1 MQQRRAA
8 RFWLARAPKT
18 HGTEGQDMRA
28 KDSRFT
34 RRDAFKLAAGAG
46 LAATAN
52 FVSFGADAQ
61 NRPTINLQ
69 LGWLLSGNQLGEVV
83 AKQKG
88 FYEAEGINL
97 AFQAGGPSIDGV
109 AVVASGR
116 YEVGQVSSSPSLMLA
131 ASQDIPVRCF
141 AVGAQQHPYCFFS
154 LTRNPVRSAR
164 DMIGKKV
171 GIQATGVILLRAL
184 LAKNNIPE
192 NQVTVVTIGADMAPL
207 MTGQVDVVTGWLTNT
222 TALKVLGDQRVDLR
236 LWDTGVKLYAL
247 PYYATARTLQTKAAE
262 LAKFVR
268 ATGKGWEYAHA
279 HRDEA
284 VDLLVREFSNLNR
297 ADEREAADVML
308 QYAFNENTRANGW
321 GAMDPQVWR
330 EQIDLYAQ
338 LGQFSRQPPRL
349 EDVMTMDILNQTG
362 DGRPRIG

>member
-1 MQQRRAA
+1 
-8 RFWLARAPKT
+8 
-18 HGTEGQDMRA
+18 MRES
-28 KDSRFT
+28 KQGSSFT

-46 LAATAN
+46 LAATGS
-52 FVSFGADAQ
+52 FVSVGADAQ
-61 NRPTINLQ
+61 NRPTVNMQ

-141 AVGAQQHPYCFFS
+141 AIGAQQHPYAFFS
-154 LTRNPVRSAR
+154 LARNAVRSPR
-164 DMIGKKV
+164 DLIGKRV

-192 NQVTVVTIGADMAPL
+192 NQVTVVTIGAEMTPL

-222 TALKVLGDQRVDLR
+222 TAMKVLGDQRVDLR
-236 LWDTGVKLYAL
+236 LWDTGVRLYAL
-247 PYYATARTLQTKAAE
+247 PYYATAQTLQTKADQ
-262 LAKFVR
+262 LVKFLR
-268 ATGKGWEYAHA
+268 ASAKGWEYAHA

-284 VDLLVREFSNLNR
+284 VDLLVREFPNLNR

-308 QYAFNENTRANGW
+308 QYSFNENTRINGW

-338 LGQFSRQPPRL
+338 LGQFSNRTPRL
-349 EDVMTMDILNQTG
+349 EEVMTMDILNRTT
-362 DGRPRIG
+362 DGRARIG